1 MADSTWQKV
10 CRDSDLPEGISRMV
24 KVGDDDVLLVRV
36 EGTVRAVGN
45 KCPHYDCPLNEGTL
59 VGTVVVCRCH
69 DARFDVTT
77 GRMVSPPSLNDL
89 PVYPV
94 RIEDGDVLVG
104 PAEKARFPKAEGTD
118 PRTFLIVGAGAAGN
132 AAAETLRREGF
143 AGRIVMITAES
154 DGPYDRPNLS
164 KEFMS
169 GKAKPEWMPLRSAKF
184 YQNQKIEVL
193 TDTRVTSLDPRKKT
207 VTLSGGV
214 QMPFDKALIA
224 TGGVPR
230 SLPIPGADGEG
241 CFNLRSFA
249 DARAIMEAAAAAK
262 KVVLIGA
269 GFIGMELASSLG
281 ERGLEVDVVA
291 PEALPFARL
300 LGERVA
306 MYLRKR
312 HEGKGVVFH
321 LGATVREVS
330 GSRGAKAVILADGT
344 RLEVDFVI
352 LGTGVQPA
360 VEYLAG
366 TDLVKDGAVPVN
378 ERLETAAPD
387 VYAAGDIA
395 IVPDAIDGKGTRIEH
410 WVVAERHGQHA
421 ARAMLGSA
429 GRYDEVPF
437 FWTRQ
442 TGISLKHVGST
453 GAWDALA
460 FRGDVEAG
468 RFVAGYYRTGVLVA
482 AAGVGL
488 PTELTAIELML
499 RRRMSL
505 PAEALSDPG
514 VDLLARVRGA

>member
-1 MADSTWQKV
+1 MADSAWQKV
-10 CRDSDLPEGISRMV
+10 CRDSDLVEGVSRTV
-24 KVGDDDVLLVRV
+24 KAGDDDVLLVRV
-36 EGTVRAVGN
+36 EGAVRAVGN
-45 KCPHYDCPLNEGTL
+45 KCPHYECPLNEGAL
-59 VGTVVVCRCH
+59 VGRVVVCRCH

-77 GRMVSPPSLNDL
+77 GRMVSPPALNDL

-94 RIEDGDVLVG
+94 RIENGDVLVG
-104 PAEKARFPKAEGTD
+104 PAEKARFPKTEGTD

-154 DGPYDRPNLS
+154 DAPYDRPNLS

-193 TDTRVTSLDPRKKT
+193 TDTRVTALDPRKKT
-207 VTLSGGV
+207 VTLAGGAE
-214 QMPFDKALIA
+214 MSFDKALVA
-224 TGGVPR
+224 TGGAPR

-249 DARAIMEAAAAAK
+249 DARAIMAAAAAAK

-281 ERGLEVDVVA
+281 ERGLRVDVVA
-291 PEALPFARL
+291 PEALPFAQL
-300 LGERVA
+300 VGERVA
-306 MYLRKR
+306 TYLKKR
-312 HEGKGVVFH
+312 HEEKGVSFH
-321 LGATVREVS
+321 LGATVRQIS
-330 GSRGAKAVILADGT
+330 GARGAKAVILADGT
-344 RLEVDFVI
+344 RLDADFVI
-352 LGTGVQPA
+352 LGTGVLPD
-360 VEYLAG
+360 VGFLAG

-395 IVPDAIDGKGTRIEH
+395 IVPDAIDGRGTRIEH
-410 WVVAERHGQHA
+410 WVVAERQGQHA
-421 ARAMLGSA
+421 ARSMLGSTA
-429 GRYDEVPF
+429 RYDEVPF

-453 GAWDALA
+453 GAWDALS

-468 RFVAGYYRTGVLVA
+468 KFVAGYYRRGALVA
-482 AAGVGL
+482 AAGVGM
-488 PTELTAIELML
+488 PTELTAVEMML
-499 RRRMSL
+499 RRRMPL
-505 PAEALSDPG
+505 PSETLSDSA
-514 VDLLARVRGA
+514 VDLLARVRG